1 MWIGYLEIDL
11 HVPDSGSLK
20 SKRAV
25 LKSIKD
31 RVRSRY
37 NVTVAEFGGEDKWQG
52 SSLALVTVSS
62 DKRMVNSMLDK
73 IVDWFNGLK
82 DVYVLDYRI
91 DFLNE

>member
-11 HVPDSGSLK
+11 HIPDSGSLK

-37 NVTVAEFGGEDKWQG
+37 NVTVAEFSSQDKWQS

-62 DKRMVNSMLDK
+62 DKRMINSMLDK

-82 DVYVLDYRI
+82 DADILDYRI
-91 DFLNE
+91 EFLNE